1 MLKDINSNFYHTLFS
16 DSKIIKHKNTEE
28 KNISEQLL
36 TIRTLVLATPFRNEM
51 QDYVQ
56 LEKILAACKLQQQ
69 DYLVLQ
75 ENKNSW
81 LDLRKA
87 ANIKEILIFGDMA
100 NSLDIPL
107 TFMENQVIKFD
118 NRVFIKSLAIDEL
131 SINQQVKNDL
141 WLNALKPHFINNNA

>member
-1 MLKDINSNFYHTLFS
+1 MLKDINSNFYNTLFN

-36 TIRTLVLATPFRNEM
+36 TIRTLVLAAPLKNEM

-56 LEKILAACKLQQQ
+56 LEKILAACKLQPQ

-75 ENKNSW
+75 ESKNSW
-81 LDLRKA
+81 LALRKA
-87 ANIKEILIFGDMA
+87 ENIREILIFGNA
-100 NSLDIPL
+100 VHNLDIPIS
-107 TFMENQVIKFD
+107 FIDNQIVNFD
-118 NRVFIKSLAIDEL
+118 SRVWIKSLAIDEL
-131 SINQQVKNDL
+131 SNNQQVKNDL